1 MDGVP
6 QANVLES
13 RLTST
18 LAFAQVELFESLRL
32 RHSQLHEPSHRICKI
47 TMHNVT

>member
-18 LAFAQVELFESLRL
+18 LAFAQVELFELRL
-32 RHSQLHEPSHRICKI
+32 RHSQLHEPSNRICKI